1 MSSHPG
7 RWTVV
12 LAGVLWVGLLG
23 CEAKTVVEV
32 VPVSE
37 VAVSPPSV
45 SLSVGATQQLTASP
59 RGTGG
64 HALGGRTVSW
74 SSSNASVATVNQ
86 SGLVTGSG
94 AGTATITATSEGM
107 SGSATVTVP
116 TYPLSVGKAGTGS
129 GTVTSSPSGIN
140 CGASCSASYASGV
153 VVTLTAAAAGGSVF
167 AGWGGACT
175 GTAPTCQVAMSQAR
189 SVTATFNVQMY
200 ALKVG
205 LTGTG
210 SGTVTSSPAGID
222 CGTECEANY
231 ASGTVVTLTATA
243 RAGSTFQGWS
253 GACTGSASTCQV
265 TMSQARSVTATFNVQ
280 MYSLSVTRAGTG
292 SGTVTSSPAGIDCG
306 TACEANYAS
315 GTVVTLTAMAAG
327 GSVFSGWSGACTGTA
342 STCQVTISQARSVT
356 ATFTPQD
363 PFVTTWNTS
372 LGSGTT
378 VTLGLAG
385 QVNATIDWGDGTVT
399 TVSGP
404 GPHVHDYGADGVY
417 TVAVNGSVTAYN
429 SFNNGGEVSERGKLV
444 KVDSWGQLGF
454 TSLWR
459 AFESASNLVSVPGD
473 SDGLEA
479 VTNMGSLF
487 SYASSFNGD
496 IGSWDVSSVTNM
508 SFMFNYASS
517 FNQDIGNWDV
527 SNATSMHAMF
537 QQATAFNQDIGGW
550 DVSNVTNMG
559 FMLSFA
565 TAFNQ
570 DIGNWDVSNVT
581 SMHAMFQQ
589 AKAFNQDLSG
599 WCVRLITGPPEY
611 FDTGATSWVLPR
623 PVWGTCP
630 NPLGVGFGPEQ
641 FALVPAGTF
650 LMGDDNSTR
659 DDERPAH
666 KVNIMQAFYIQKTE
680 VTQGQ
685 WREVMGTNPS
695 WFSTCGDTCP
705 VEMVSWSEIQT
716 FLYYLNLAHPGRN
729 YRLPTEAEWEYAAR
743 AGTTGDYG
751 GTGVLDQMGW
761 YSGNSGSRIHPV
773 ALKQPNHWGLHD
785 MHGNGWEWVNDW
797 YSATYYSVSPTND
810 PPGPATGS
818 GRVLRGGSW
827 NVLALFTRSA
837 VRASSIPSGR
847 YSDAGFRLVRT
858 H

>member
-1 MSSHPG
+1 MASHPG
-7 RWTVV
+7 RWTMA
-12 LAGVLWVGLLG
+12 LGGCLWAGLVG

-37 VAVSPPSV
+37 VAVSPSSV
-45 SLSVGATQQLTASP
+45 TLEVGATQQLGVTLKGS
-59 RGTGG
+59 GG

-74 SSSNASVATVNQ
+74 SSSNGSVATVSQ
-86 SGLVTGSG
+86 AGLVTGVG
-94 AGTATITATSEGM
+94 AGTATITATSEGRN
-107 SGSATVTVP
+107 GSATVTVP
-116 TYPLSVGKAGTGS
+116 TYPLEVAKAGTGS
-129 GTVTSSPSGIN
+129 GTVTSSPSGI
-140 CGASCSASYASGV
+140 
-153 VVTLTAAAAGGSVF
+153 
-167 AGWGGACT
+167 
-175 GTAPTCQVAMSQAR
+175 
-189 SVTATFNVQMY
+189 
-200 ALKVG
+200 
-205 LTGTG
+205 
-210 SGTVTSSPAGID
+210 D
-222 CGTECEANY
+222 CGIACQGSY

-243 RAGSTFQGWS
+243 AAGSAFEGWS
-253 GACTGSASTCQV
+253 GACAGTAPTCQV
-265 TMSQARSVTATFNVQ
+265 TMSQARSVTATFNVR
-280 MYSLSVTRAGTG
+280 MYAVKVGLTGTGSGMVRSSPAGIECGTTCEASFAQGTVVSLTATAAAGSTFEGWSGACTGTAITCQVTMSEARSVTATFNLQIYTLTVTKAGTG
-292 SGTVTSSPAGIDCG
+292 SGTVTSSPGGIDCG
-306 TACEANYAS
+306 PECTEEYGS
-315 GTVVTLTAMAAG
+315 GTVVTLSATAAT
-327 GSVFSGWSGACTGTA
+327 GSVFAGWSGACTGTA
-342 STCQVTISQARSVT
+342 PTCQVTMSEARSVT

-372 LGSGTT
+372 LGSGST

-404 GPHVHDYGADGVY
+404 GPHVHDYGANGVY
-417 TVAVNGSVTAYN
+417 SVAVNGSVTAYN

-444 KVDSWGQLGF
+444 RVDSWGQLGF
-454 TSLWR
+454 TSLR
-459 AFESASNLVSVPGD
+459 SAFSVTVNLVSVPSD
-473 SDGLEA
+473 SDGIEA
-479 VTNMGSLF
+479 VTDMGSMF
-487 SYASSFNGD
+487 RGATSFNQDLG
-496 IGSWDVSSVTNM
+496 GWDVSSVTEMGNM
-508 SFMFNYASS
+508 FRGATS
-517 FNQDIGNWDV
+517 FNQDL
-527 SNATSMHAMF
+527 
-537 QQATAFNQDIGGW
+537 GGW
-550 DVSNVTNMG
+550 DVSSVTDMYGMFWN
-559 FMLSFA
+559 A
-565 TAFNQ
+565 T
-570 DIGNWDVSNVT
+570 S
-581 SMHAMFQQ
+581 
-589 AKAFNQDLSG
+589 FNQDLSG
-599 WCVRLITGPPEY
+599 WCVRLITGTPEY

-641 FALVPAGTF
+641 FALIPAGTF

-666 KVNIMQAFYIQKTE
+666 TVNITQAFYIQKTE

-685 WREVMGTNPS
+685 WRDVMGTNPS

-705 VEMVSWSEIQT
+705 VEMVNWSEIQT

-773 ALKQPNHWGLHD
+773 AQKQPNHWGLHD

-810 PPGPATGS
+810 PLGPATGS
-818 GRVLRGGSW
+818 SRVLRGGSW
-827 NVLALFTRSA
+827 NVTALFNRSA
-837 VRASSIPSGR
+837 VRAGSNPSGR